1 MEIKKSTL
9 RWAIPVFLVIAVIG
23 TIAVSSS
30 IKKSKEERARQ
41 EVRDDIERRIDRE
54 YRSLKSSFDHY
65 AETACD
71 WDYSQS
77 TREHA
82 AKKMYELTGM
92 FWHNGWSIYLP
103 GEMKEKIEERKA
115 DVDRALREKAADNVR
130 RELLGE

>member
-9 RWAIPVFLVIAVIG
+9 RWTIPVVIAVAIIG
-23 TIAVSSS
+23 TVIVSSS
-30 IKKSKEERARQ
+30 IKKNKEERERQ

-71 WDYSQS
+71 WDYSQT

-92 FWHNGWSIYLP
+92 YWHNGWSIYMP
-103 GEMKEKIEERKA
+103 SEMREKIQERKSDIERTLQDKA
-115 DVDRALREKAADNVR
+115 RENVR
-130 RELLGE
+130 KELLGE

>member
-1 MEIKKSTL
+1 MEVKKSTL
-9 RWAIPVFLVIAVIG
+9 RWTILALLVIAVIS
-23 TIAVSSS
+23 TIVVSSS
-30 IKKSKEERARQ
+30 VKKSKEERERQ

-71 WDYSQS
+71 WDYSES

-92 FWHNGWSIYLP
+92 YWHNGWSIYFP
-103 GEMKEKIEERKA
+103 SEMKEKIKERK
-115 DVDRALREKAADNVR
+115 DEVDRALRAKAIENVR